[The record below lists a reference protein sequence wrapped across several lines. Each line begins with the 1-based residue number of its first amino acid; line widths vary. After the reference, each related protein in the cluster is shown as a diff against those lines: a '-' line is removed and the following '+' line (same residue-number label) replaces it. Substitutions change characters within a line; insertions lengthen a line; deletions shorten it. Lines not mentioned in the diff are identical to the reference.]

1 MIQLNDLAEAFARNV
16 TIVGWQTDGLTHA
29 DSMKQLPFQG
39 NCMNWVVGHM
49 AAYRDIILDLLGEAS
64 VMGDDGE
71 RYQTDSDPLKGDDA
85 AVLPLETLLER
96 LDQSQQRLAAALGRM
111 DEADMAREIT
121 VWERK
126 TTVGQRLFFMYFH
139 ESYHVGQ
146 TELLRQLAGKNDK
159 II

>member
-39 NCMNWVVGHM
+39 NCMNWVIGHM
-49 AAYRDIILDLLGEAS
+49 AAYRDTILALLGEAP
-64 VMGDDGE
+64 VMDADGA

-85 AVLPLETLLER
+85 AALPLETLLAR
-96 LDQSQQRLAAALGRM
+96 LEQSQQRLAAALGRM
-111 DEADMAREIT
+111 NEADMAREIT
-121 VWERK
+121 VRERK
-126 TTVGQRLFFMYFH
+126 TTVGQRVFFMYFH

-159 II
+159 VI